1 MPHTVLMAE
10 PRGFCAG
17 VVRAIDVLDQ
27 VLDRE
32 EGPVYA
38 FHEIVHNRYVVD
50 RFRQRGA
57 VFVGSIAEIP
67 EGSRV
72 VFSAHGVS
80 PQVVNEAR
88 ERNLKIIDATCPLV
102 TKVHLETKKAAK
114 DGFEVLLVGHEGH
127 DEVEGTKGEAPDRTK
142 VVDRPA
148 DVQALGALD
157 RPVFVVTQTTL
168 SVDDTRE
175 TIDAIRE
182 RYPDAEIR
190 NDICYATTN
199 RQAAVRE
206 IARRA
211 DIVIVVGSAN
221 SSNSVRLAEVAKS
234 MGKPAYRVDG
244 IDEIDPA
251 WYEGVEIVGLT
262 AGASVPDELL
272 DPIIEDLK
280 ARGVTSV
287 EPVVVAT
294 ETIEFR
300 LPNEL
305 ALRP

>member
-27 VLDRE
+27 ILDRE

-57 VFVGSIAEIP
+57 VFVDTIEEIP

-80 PQVVNEAR
+80 PFVVNEAR

-114 DGFEVLLVGHEGH
+114 DGFEILLVGHEGH
-127 DEVEGTKGEAPDRTK
+127 DEVEGTKGEALDRTT
-142 VVDRPA
+142 VVDHPA
-148 DVQALGALD
+148 DVQALAQTD

-168 SVDDTRE
+168 SVDDTRD

-182 RYPDAEIR
+182 RYPEAEIR

-206 IARRA
+206 IAERA
-211 DIVIVVGSAN
+211 DLVIVVGSAN
-221 SSNSVRLAEVAKS
+221 SSNSDRLAEVAKS

-251 WYEGVEIVGLT
+251 WYEGVEVVGLT

-272 DPIIEDLK
+272 EPIIEDLK

-287 EPVVVAT
+287 EPVIVAT

-300 LPNEL
+300 LPEEL
-305 ALRP
+305 ALT

>member
-27 VLDRE
+27 ILDRE

-57 VFVGSIAEIP
+57 VFVDTIAEIP

-80 PQVVNEAR
+80 PQVVYEAR

-114 DGFEVLLVGHEGH
+114 DGFEILLVGHEGH

-142 VVDRPA
+142 VVDHPA
-148 DVQALGALD
+148 DVQALTNLD

-168 SVDDTRE
+168 SVDDTRD

-182 RYPDAEIR
+182 RYPAAEIR

-199 RQAAVRE
+199 RQMAVRE
-206 IARRA
+206 IAKRA
-211 DIVIVVGSAN
+211 DLVIVVGSAN

-251 WYEGVEIVGLT
+251 WYDGVEVVGLT

-272 DPIIEDLK
+272 EPIIEDLK

-287 EPVVVAT
+287 EPVIVAT

-300 LPNEL
+300 LPEEL
-305 ALRP
+305 ALKS

>member
-27 VLDRE
+27 ILDRE

-57 VFVGSIAEIP
+57 VFVDTIEEIP

-80 PQVVNEAR
+80 PFVVNEAR

-114 DGFEVLLVGHEGH
+114 DGFEILLVGHEGH
-127 DEVEGTKGEAPDRTK
+127 DEVEGTKGEALDRTT
-142 VVDRPA
+142 VVDHPA
-148 DVQALGALD
+148 DVQALAQTD

-168 SVDDTRE
+168 SVDDTRD

-182 RYPDAEIR
+182 RYPEAEIR

-206 IARRA
+206 IAERA
-211 DIVIVVGSAN
+211 DLVIVVGSAN

-251 WYEGVEIVGLT
+251 WYEGVEVVGLT

-272 DPIIEDLK
+272 EPIIEDLK

-287 EPVVVAT
+287 EPVIVAT

-300 LPNEL
+300 LPEEL
-305 ALRP
+305 ALT

>member
-27 VLDRE
+27 ILDRE

-57 VFVGSIAEIP
+57 VFVDSISEIP

-114 DGFEVLLVGHEGH
+114 DGFEILLVGHEGH

-142 VVDRPA
+142 VVDHPA
-148 DVQALGALD
+148 DVQALTNLD

-168 SVDDTRE
+168 SVDDTRD

-182 RYPDAEIR
+182 RYPAAEIR

-199 RQAAVRE
+199 RQMAVRE
-206 IARRA
+206 IAKRA
-211 DIVIVVGSAN
+211 DLVIVVGSA
-221 SSNSVRLAEVAKS
+221 NSVRLAEVAKS
-234 MGKPAYRVDG
+234 LGKPAYRVDG

-251 WYEGVEIVGLT
+251 WYEGVEVVGLT

-272 DPIIEDLK
+272 EPIIEDLK

-287 EPVVVAT
+287 EPVIVAT

-300 LPNEL
+300 LPEEL
-305 ALRP
+305 ALKS

>member
-27 VLDRE
+27 ILDRE

-57 VFVGSIAEIP
+57 VFVDSISEIP

-114 DGFEVLLVGHEGH
+114 DGFEILLVGHEGH

-142 VVDRPA
+142 VVDHPA
-148 DVQALGALD
+148 DVQALTNLD

-168 SVDDTRE
+168 SVDDTRD

-182 RYPDAEIR
+182 RYPAAEIR

-199 RQAAVRE
+199 RQMAVRE
-206 IARRA
+206 IAKRA
-211 DIVIVVGSAN
+211 DLVIVVGSAN

-234 MGKPAYRVDG
+234 LGKPAYRVDG

-251 WYEGVEIVGLT
+251 WYEGVEVVGLT

-272 DPIIEDLK
+272 EPIIEDLK

-287 EPVVVAT
+287 EPVIVAT

-300 LPNEL
+300 LPEEL
-305 ALRP
+305 ALKS

>member
-1 MPHTVLMAE
+1 MPHTIILAE

-27 VLDRE
+27 ILDRE
-32 EGPVYA
+32 SGPVYA

-57 VFVGSIAEIP
+57 VFVDTIAEIP

-80 PQVVNEAR
+80 PFVVNEAR

-114 DGFEVLLVGHEGH
+114 DGFDILLVGHEGH
-127 DEVEGTKGEAPDRTK
+127 DEVEGTKGEALDRTK
-142 VVDRPA
+142 VVDHPS
-148 DVQALGALD
+148 DVQALPPGD

-168 SVDDTRE
+168 SVDDTRD
-175 TIDAIRE
+175 TIDAIRA
-182 RYPDAEIR
+182 RYPEAEIR

-206 IARRA
+206 IASRA
-211 DIVIVVGSAN
+211 DLVIVIGSAN

-251 WYEGVEIVGLT
+251 WYEGVEVVGLT

-272 DPIIEDLK
+272 EPIIEDLK
-280 ARGVTSV
+280 ARGVTTV
-287 EPVVVAT
+287 EPVIVAT

-300 LPNEL
+300 LPEEL
-305 ALRP
+305 AIS

>member
-1 MPHTVLMAE
+1 MAE

-27 VLDRE
+27 ILDRE

-57 VFVGSIAEIP
+57 VFVDSISEIP

-114 DGFEVLLVGHEGH
+114 DGFEILLVGHEGH

-142 VVDRPA
+142 VVDHPA
-148 DVQALGALD
+148 DVQALTNLD

-168 SVDDTRE
+168 SVDDTRD

-182 RYPDAEIR
+182 RYPAAEIR

-199 RQAAVRE
+199 RQMAVRE
-206 IARRA
+206 IAKRA
-211 DIVIVVGSAN
+211 DLVIVVGSAN

-234 MGKPAYRVDG
+234 LGKPAYRVDG

-251 WYEGVEIVGLT
+251 WYEGVEVVGLT

-272 DPIIEDLK
+272 EPIIEDLK

-287 EPVVVAT
+287 EPVIVAT

-300 LPNEL
+300 LPEEL
-305 ALRP
+305 ALKS

>member
-27 VLDRE
+27 ILDRE

-57 VFVGSIAEIP
+57 VFVDTIEEIP

-80 PQVVNEAR
+80 PFVVNEAR

-114 DGFEVLLVGHEGH
+114 DGFEILLVGHEGH
-127 DEVEGTKGEAPDRTK
+127 DEVEGTKGEALDRTT
-142 VVDRPA
+142 VVDHPA
-148 DVQALGALD
+148 DVQALAQTD
-157 RPVFVVTQTTL
+157 RPVFIVTQTTL
-168 SVDDTRE
+168 SVDDTRD

-182 RYPDAEIR
+182 RYPEAEIR

-206 IARRA
+206 IAERA
-211 DIVIVVGSAN
+211 DLVIVVGSAN
-221 SSNSVRLAEVAKS
+221 SSNSDRLAEVAKS

-251 WYEGVEIVGLT
+251 WYEGVEVVGLT

-272 DPIIEDLK
+272 EPIIEDLK

-287 EPVVVAT
+287 EPVIVAT

-300 LPNEL
+300 LPEEL
-305 ALRP
+305 ALT